1 MYKLFYL
8 FLLAIISCNAQPK
21 KNISKITPT
30 FYHWKTVFAPTPF
43 EKNTLDSLKAK
54 TIYLRFFDVAWD
66 EPTQSATP
74 ISKSIIKE
82 NIIDSNYNIIPTVFI
97 TDECIYKVKEES
109 ILSLAKNIVQQIN
122 ILASTSISDNYKQ
135 IQIDCD
141 WTKTSK
147 DKYFQLLENI
157 KELLPNKLIS
167 ATIRLHQI
175 KYSASTGVPP
185 VSRGMLMCYNMGN
198 LRNPNS
204 KNSILDI
211 EETEKYIGTLN
222 NYPLAL
228 DIALPL
234 FDWIVLFRDNKFK
247 GLIQDNQKSYSGFAS
262 EKNSTIGIIQRDT
275 ILNGISFL
283 KNDQLRFERS
293 EYPSILKAAK
303 LLSKKIKSDSLS
315 VAFYHLDSLTLRK
328 YNAYELENIC
338 SSLR

>member
-1 MYKLFYL
+1 M
-8 FLLAIISCNAQPK
+8 IILSCNAQPK
-21 KNISKITPT
+21 KSIKKIAPA

-66 EPTQSATP
+66 EPTQSAAP

-82 NIIDSNYNIIPTVFI
+82 TIIDSNYNIIPTIFI
-97 TDECIYKVKEES
+97 TDECIYKIKEES
-109 ILSLAKNIVQQIN
+109 ILSLAKNIVQQIS
-122 ILASTSISDNYKQ
+122 ILAYPSISNNFKQ

-147 DKYFQLLENI
+147 DKYFKLLENI
-157 KELLPNKLIS
+157 KELLPSTLIS

-175 KYSASTGVPP
+175 KYTASTGVPP
-185 VSRGMLMCYNMGN
+185 VARGMLMCYNMGN
-198 LRNPNS
+198 LRNPSS
-204 KNSILDI
+204 KNSILDL
-211 EETEKYIGTLN
+211 EETEKYIAALDK
-222 NYPLAL
+222 YPLPL

-234 FDWIVLFRDNKFK
+234 FDWIVLFRNNKFK
-247 GLIQDNQKSYSGFAS
+247 GLIQDNQRTYQGFAS
-262 EKNSTIGIIQRDT
+262 EKNNTIGIIKKDT
-275 ILNGISFL
+275 ILNGIAFL

-293 EYPSILKAAK
+293 EYPTILRAANM
-303 LLSKKIKSDSLS
+303 LSKKINSDSLS

-328 YNAYELENIC
+328 YNVYELENIC